1 MTDEFITPG
10 AGGGVAI
17 AAAIWGLVKV
27 LKKDHV
33 SEALEALRAQIAAQS
48 TQIAVLLDR
57 HDEVTRKLENFETRV
72 YGLESAGRTAS
83 GSGTFKALQP

>member
-1 MTDEFITPG
+1 MSDELLMPG

-27 LKKDHV
+27 LKKDHI
-33 SEALEALRAQIAAQS
+33 SEALEALRTQIAAQS

-72 YGLESAGRTAS
+72 HGLESIGRTTS

>member
-33 SEALEALRAQIAAQS
+33 SEALEALRTQISAQS

-57 HDEVTRKLENFETRV
+57 HIEVTRKLENFEDRV
-72 YGLESAGRTAS
+72 RGLESGARTVS